1 LGRPGASLA
10 PGPPPQLVVVAAL
23 RTFSAVVLVSLWVL
37 LAGPPVLL
45 WTVASRDPRLIY
57 AAGSLGVRVGFALS
71 GIRVRL
77 EGREHLQKGAAVY
90 ACNHSSNVDPPAV
103 FLALGGLHPGLK
115 VLYKAE
121 MRRLPVLVW
130 VFDVAGFV
138 PVERGN
144 REQSFRAV
152 DRAAAGLAKGQSFVI
167 FPEGTRSRT
176 GELLPF
182 KKGGFVMAITAQVP
196 VVPVAVSGGRE
207 AMRKGSP
214 LIWPA
219 TVTIRLTAPVPTTG
233 LTFDDRD
240 VLVARVRAAIGAGL
254 RPGDGPSGPGQ
265 RVDGPARIES
275 S

>member
-1 LGRPGASLA
+1 MVL
-10 PGPPPQLVVVAAL
+10 AAL

-57 AAGSLGVRVGFALS
+57 TAGSLGVRAGFALA

-77 EGREHLQKGAAVY
+77 EGREHLQTGAAVY
-90 ACNHSSNVDPPAV
+90 ACNHSSNVEPPAV
-103 FLALGGLHPGLK
+103 FLALRALHPGLK

-144 REQSFRAV
+144 REQSFGAV
-152 DRAAAGLAKGQSFVI
+152 DRAAEGLTKGQSFVI

-182 KKGGFVMAITAQVP
+182 KKGGFVMAITAQAP

-219 TVTIRLTAPVPTTG
+219 TVTVRLAPPVPTTG
-233 LTFDDRD
+233 LSFEDRD
-240 VLVARVRAAIGAGL
+240 RLVARVRKAIEARLPPVAGM
-254 RPGDGPSGPGQ
+254 SVPGQ
-265 RVDGPARIES
+265 RVEGPVRIDTL
-275 S
+275 

>member
-1 LGRPGASLA
+1 MASGDA
-10 PGPPPQLVVVAAL
+10 
-23 RTFSAVVLVSLWVL
+23 
-37 LAGPPVLL
+37 
-45 WTVASRDPRLIY
+45 RLIY
-57 AAGSLGVRVGFALS
+57 AAGSLGVRAGAALS
-71 GIRVRL
+71 GIRIRL

-90 ACNHSSNVDPPAV
+90 ACNHSSNIEPPAV
-103 FLALGGLHPGLK
+103 FLALRALHPRLK

-144 REQSFRAV
+144 REQSFGAV
-152 DRAAAGLAKGQSFVI
+152 DRAAAGLARGDSFVI

-182 KKGGFVMAITAQVP
+182 KKGGFVMAITAQAP
-196 VVPVAVSGGRE
+196 VVPVAVSGGRA

-219 TVTIRLTAPVPTTG
+219 TVTVRLLPPVATSG
-233 LTFDDRD
+233 LAFEDRD
-240 VLVARVRAAIGAGL
+240 GLVGRVRAAIQGGL
-254 RPGDGPSGPGQ
+254 PPVAVSGSGQ
-265 RVDGPARIES
+265 AE
-275 S
+275 